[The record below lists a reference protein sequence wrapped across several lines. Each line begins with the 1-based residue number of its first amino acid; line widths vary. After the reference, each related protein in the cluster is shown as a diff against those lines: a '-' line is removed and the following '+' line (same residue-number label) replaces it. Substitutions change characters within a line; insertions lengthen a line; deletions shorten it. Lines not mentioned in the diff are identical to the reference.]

1 MNTRTLFIITA
12 AMVSMT
18 AAQTAFAQEAAQ
30 LGAKVDPGTSVT
42 LDKHGVCRVITNNG
56 ETPIMVPA
64 NLPREWYL
72 GSNSF
77 LKNLSRMDQVSVS
90 SCGFDLNMDSPY
102 TYMCGGT
109 ASPAAN
115 LACANTLGRLPREAE
130 EAGYYVRGVA
140 VSQIENYGM
149 TFSWFQTPDQNYET
163 LSAVCGNSDLAPE
176 PGVYWTMI
184 WTGDAFDPHMIGA
197 VFECS

>member
-1 MNTRTLFIITA
+1 MNTRTLFIFTA
-12 AMVSMT
+12 AMASMT
-18 AAQTAFAQEAAQ
+18 AVQTAFAQEAAQ

-56 ETPIMVPA
+56 KNPIMVPA
-64 NLPREWYL
+64 NLPKEWYL

-77 LKNLSRMDQVSVS
+77 LENLSRMDKISVS

-102 TYMCGGT
+102 TYMCGSGD
-109 ASPAAN
+109 AQ
-115 LACANTLGRLPREAE
+115 ACAQTLGRLQREAG
-130 EAGYYVRGVA
+130 EAGNVVRVVA
-140 VSQIENYGM
+140 ASQIEDHGM

-176 PGVYWTMI
+176 PGIYWTMI
-184 WTGDAFDPHMIGA
+184 WTGSSFDPHMIGA
-197 VFECS
+197 VYECS